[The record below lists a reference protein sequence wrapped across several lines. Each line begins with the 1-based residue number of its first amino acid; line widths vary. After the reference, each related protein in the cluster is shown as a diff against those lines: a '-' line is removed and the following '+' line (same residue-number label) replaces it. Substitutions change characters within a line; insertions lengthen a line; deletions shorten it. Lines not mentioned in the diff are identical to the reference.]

1 MRFHLLNVATTY
13 FLFSFTEGI
22 EIPQQKRV
30 VVAYL
35 MYFILYN
42 KILIKCWIH
51 PAMNANL
58 L

>member
-22 EIPQQKRV
+22 EIPQQKCV

-35 MYFILYN
+35 IYIILYN
-42 KILIKCWIH
+42 KIKIKCWIH
-51 PAMNANL
+51 PAVNVNL